1 MTADESRTPIS
12 KERRIAEDPLEHM
25 LGQIRRSREFPG
37 ISKYI
42 SAINQ
47 ELSSNPDSFDASELA
62 DMILKDYALTSKLL
76 RLANSVTYGYAAGKV
91 STVSRAVV
99 VLGYVYVRLIA
110 ISLSLFE
117 HFKSKHYMADL
128 KEEMVCSLWAGM
140 LAREI
145 TIEQGDSDAE
155 EAFICA
161 MLIRLGKMVVIRY
174 FPNEYRKI
182 LNQMQDTG
190 CMEAKAVNSVCATTY
205 EALCVAVAKQ
215 WNFPDKIC
223 ESLLPLKTAEW
234 NNKGKTHPKLQVLNS
249 FIRELNKMMG
259 NNALKTGRPLLEDLL
274 ERYAQSGNISVL
286 QLRSL
291 IMASVTI
298 TEQHAQALDFGT
310 EDIPF
315 FGNLRTALQI
325 KAPSQ
330 KRAAKESPDEV
341 PSESFQLLDATRIK
355 AEADGQA
362 LVQPMEIFLDG
373 VQEISQ
379 AMIAGHDVNEIAAM
393 SLEILYRSLN
403 FHRALMFVRDGV
415 TQMMA
420 VRSAHGLLSRQLL
433 RKVHFKIE
441 QAPDFFNCAVQSG
454 KDLIVSDAYDPGISH
469 LVPTWYRSHI
479 DAPAFIFLPVMVQ
492 NFTFAALYADRTKE
506 GRPITDAEYR
516 YLNLLR
522 NQLALAFRYQPRK
535 TGQKAVEKSSF
546 SDFQ

>member
-1 MTADESRTPIS
+1 MSADDNRTPIS
-12 KERRIAEDPLEHM
+12 KDRRIAEAPLEQM
-25 LGQIRRSREFPG
+25 LCRIRRSREFPG

-47 ELSSNPDSFDASELA
+47 KLSSNPDSFDASELA

-76 RLANSVTYGYAAGKV
+76 RLANSVTYGFAAGKV

-145 TIEQGDSDAE
+145 AIKQGDSDSE

-161 MLIRLGKMVVIRY
+161 MLIRLGKMVMIRY
-174 FPNEYRKI
+174 FPDEYRKI

-190 CMEAKAVNSVCATTY
+190 CIETKAVKSVCATTY
-205 EALCVAVAKQ
+205 EALCIAVAEQ

-223 ESLLPLKTAEW
+223 ESLLPLKRAAW
-234 NNKGKTHPKLQVLNS
+234 INKGKTLSKFQVLNS
-249 FIRELNKMMG
+249 FIRELNKLIE
-259 NNALKTGRPLLEDLL
+259 NNAPKAARPLFQDLL
-274 ERYAQSGNISVL
+274 ERYAQYGNISVQ
-286 QLRSL
+286 QLRRL
-291 IMASVTI
+291 IMASVTVA
-298 TEQHAQALDFGT
+298 EQHAQVLDFET
-310 EDIPF
+310 ENITF
-315 FGNLRTALQI
+315 LSNLRATLQI
-325 KAPSQ
+325 KAPPQ
-330 KRAAKESPDEV
+330 KRAAKESSLEV
-341 PSESFQLLDATRIK
+341 PSENFQLTDATEVK
-355 AEADGQA
+355 AGADDQTF
-362 LVQPMEIFLDG
+362 VQPMDMILDG

-379 AMIAGHDVNEIAAM
+379 AMISGHNVNEIAAM
-393 SLEILYRSLN
+393 SLEILYRSLG
-403 FHRALMFVRDGV
+403 FHRALIFVRDGA

-420 VRSAHGLLSRQLL
+420 VRSAHGRLSRQLL

-441 QAPDFFNCAVQSG
+441 QDQDFFNSAVQSG

-479 DAPAFIFLPVMVQ
+479 DAPAFIFLPVTVQ
-492 NFTFAALYADRTKE
+492 NFTFAALYADRPKE

-516 YLNLLR
+516 YLNVLR
-522 NQLALAFRYQPRK
+522 NQLALAFRYQPRE
-535 TGQKAVEKSSF
+535 TGRKAIEKSKPF
-546 SDFQ
+546 EG